1 MSQSNVLESRP
12 SENVLNIGV
21 DRDDRK
27 GLAHLLAESLS
38 DTYLLYLKTQSF
50 HWNVVGPMFYG
61 LHNLTEKQYQ
71 DLAEAVDDIAE
82 RIRAIGFMAPGSFAQ
97 FTQMASIKEEVGTP
111 NAHDMIAQLAEGNE
125 ICARKLRVAASEADK
140 VDDVK
145 TADLL
150 TERIGQHEENI
161 WMLKAMLA

>member
-1 MSQSNVLESRP
+1 MSHSAVLDSQP
-12 SENVLNIGV
+12 TENAIDIGV
-21 DRDDRK
+21 NRDDRK
-27 GLAHLLAESLS
+27 QLAYLLSECIANS
-38 DTYLLYLKTQSF
+38 YLLYLKTQSF

-71 DLAEAVDDIAE
+71 DLADAIDTMAE

-97 FTQMASIKEEVGTP
+97 FTQMASIQEEAGTP

-125 ICARKLRVAASEADK
+125 ICAKKLRIAALAADK

-150 TERIGQHEENI
+150 TERIGQHEENV